1 MGQTINR
8 QSSEAVYID
17 DDGDKPELPA
27 GNLNA
32 SHNNMIMLV

>member
-8 QSSEAVYID
+8 QSSEVVYID
-17 DDGDKPELPA
+17 DDGRKPDTSAE
-27 GNLNA
+27 NLNT